1 MEYSIKEMSEK
12 TGLSIPTL
20 RFYDKERLFPN
31 LERKSSNYRTFTD
44 SELDVVKIIKCFKK
58 AGLSLK
64 EIKHYMELVKEGPAT
79 FEERL
84 KMMQEQLELLLREK
98 EELEK
103 SISLVKRKIM
113 YYDEAVKT
121 GVAPV
126 FSTCEKE

>member
-1 MEYSIKEMSEK
+1 
-12 TGLSIPTL
+12 
-20 RFYDKERLFPN
+20 
-31 LERKSSNYRTFTD
+31 
-44 SELDVVKIIKCFKK
+44 
-58 AGLSLK
+58 
-64 EIKHYMELVKEGPAT
+64 MELVKEGPAT

>member
-1 MEYSIKEMSEK
+1 
-12 TGLSIPTL
+12 
-20 RFYDKERLFPN
+20 
-31 LERKSSNYRTFTD
+31 
-44 SELDVVKIIKCFKK
+44 
-58 AGLSLK
+58 
-64 EIKHYMELVKEGPAT
+64 MELVKEGPAT

-84 KMMQEQLELLLREK
+84 KMMQEQLELLLHKK

-126 FSTCEKE
+126 FSTCERSNKNEKRFWF

>member
-1 MEYSIKEMSEK
+1 
-12 TGLSIPTL
+12 
-20 RFYDKERLFPN
+20 
-31 LERKSSNYRTFTD
+31 
-44 SELDVVKIIKCFKK
+44 
-58 AGLSLK
+58 
-64 EIKHYMELVKEGPAT
+64 
-79 FEERL
+79 
-84 KMMQEQLELLLREK
+84 MMQEQLELLLREK

>member
-1 MEYSIKEMSEK
+1 
-12 TGLSIPTL
+12 
-20 RFYDKERLFPN
+20 
-31 LERKSSNYRTFTD
+31 
-44 SELDVVKIIKCFKK
+44 
-58 AGLSLK
+58 
-64 EIKHYMELVKEGPAT
+64 MELVKKGPAT

>member
-1 MEYSIKEMSEK
+1 
-12 TGLSIPTL
+12 
-20 RFYDKERLFPN
+20 
-31 LERKSSNYRTFTD
+31 
-44 SELDVVKIIKCFKK
+44 
-58 AGLSLK
+58 
-64 EIKHYMELVKEGPAT
+64 MELVKEGPAT

-84 KMMQEQLELLLREK
+84 KMMQEQLELLLCEK